1 MNKKLLIILSVCVS
15 LSVLPFFN
23 VASAEQKV
31 LNILTW
37 AGYNED
43 RIIKPF
49 EEKYNCK
56 VNSKNF
62 SGDEQMLTI
71 WSASKP
77 GTWDVVNPDGPWV
90 KLLAEQGK
98 IRALDPK
105 KFPFDDLFP
114 IFQRFP
120 QHWDGDTLWG
130 VPSRWGFYGIAYNTN
145 YVSKED
151 VNSWKLLW
159 DPKYKGKVGIYGWY
173 LPNIG
178 NFGRYLGFTNPY
190 DIDLEQLQ
198 QLEKVL
204 LDLKPQVATITLT
217 ASDLIQALA
226 NESVWLAPAG
236 NWAAV
241 TLKEEGLPIEHN
253 VPEEGAVSW
262 TESLCITSDSQN
274 PDLAEKYIQW
284 MLSPEIQAK
293 LAWADA
299 FHAATPNKKAAQF
312 LTKEQAEILRMTD
325 SGVEIVKRVS
335 PRKIPKHEEA
345 WKDVWLKFKGE

>member
-1 MNKKLLIILSVCVS
+1 MNRKTFIVISIS
-15 LSVLPFFN
+15 LYLPAFVFMN
-23 VASAEQKV
+23 TAMAEQKV

-90 KLLAEQGK
+90 KLLAAQGK
-98 IRALDPK
+98 IMKLDAAKYPL
-105 KFPFDDLFP
+105 DDLFP

-120 QHWDGDTLWG
+120 QHWEGNTLWG
-130 VPSRWGFYGIAYNTN
+130 VASRWGFYGIAYNTK
-145 YVSKED
+145 YVTKEE
-151 VNSWKLLW
+151 VKSWKVMW

-173 LPNIG
+173 LPNMG
-178 NFGRYLGFTNPY
+178 NFGRYLGFESPY
-190 DIDLEQLQ
+190 DIDMDQLK
-198 QLEKVL
+198 QLEKTL
-204 LDLKPQVATITLT
+204 LELKPQVATITLT
-217 ASDLIQALA
+217 ASELIQALA
-226 NESVWLAPAG
+226 NESVWMAPAG

-241 TLKEEGLPIEHN
+241 TLKEQGLPIEHF
-253 VPEEGAVSW
+253 VPDEGAVSW
-262 TESLCITSDSQN
+262 TESLCITSDSKN
-274 PDLAEKYIQW
+274 PDLAEKFLQW

-293 LAWADA
+293 LAWAEA
-299 FHAATPNKKAAQF
+299 FHAATPSRKAAQF
-312 LTKEQAEILRMTD
+312 LKKEQAEILRMTD
-325 SGVEIVKRVS
+325 AGVDIVKRVS
-335 PRKIPKHEEA
+335 PRKLPKDEEA

>member
-1 MNKKLLIILSVCVS
+1 MKRNALIVIAVSVCLLVAP
-15 LSVLPFFN
+15 LVNTVL
-23 VASAEQKV
+23 AEKKV

-43 RIIKPF
+43 RIIRPF

-90 KLLAEQGK
+90 KLLAKQGK
-98 IRALDPK
+98 IRKLDPAK
-105 KFPFDDLFP
+105 YPLNDLFP

-130 VPSRWGFYGIAYNTN
+130 VASRWGFYGIAYNTK
-145 YVSKED
+145 YVSAEEVK
-151 VNSWKLLW
+151 SWKVMW
-159 DPKYKGKVGIYGWY
+159 NPKYKGKVGIYGWY
-173 LPNIG
+173 LPNMG
-178 NFGRYLGFTNPY
+178 NFGRYLGFKDPY
-190 DIDLEQLQ
+190 NVNLSQLG
-198 QLEKVL
+198 QLEKTL
-204 LDLKPQVATITLT
+204 LELKPQVATITLT
-217 ASDLIQALA
+217 ASDLIQAIA
-226 NESVWLAPAG
+226 NESVWIAPAG

-241 TLKEEGLPIEHN
+241 TLKEQGLPIEHF
-253 VPEEGAVSW
+253 VPQEGAVSW
-262 TESLCITSDSQN
+262 TESLCVTADSQN
-274 PDLAEKYIQW
+274 PDLAEKFLQW
-284 MLSPEIQAK
+284 MLTPEIQAK

-312 LTKEQAEILRMTD
+312 LKPEQAELLRMTET
-325 SGVEIVKRVS
+325 GVEILQRVS
-335 PRKIPKHEEA
+335 PRMLPKHEEA
-345 WKDVWLKFKGE
+345 WKDVWLKFKSK